1 MAEIRDV
8 YSIEFDST
16 AFEQQIQSAIS
27 QIDQLNASLEDSA
40 DATSGLESATGDLNS
55 ILKTEATG
63 IDQLNAKR
71 NVLVGTQKNLN
82 KESAAYNQIG
92 GEIDTTNKK
101 IATSTGRTA
110 AKSRGLFSTFA
121 RGARSLNTVRR
132 SVSLLNVAF
141 RTIAGVSV
149 FGLLLQV
156 VPVVLS
162 FFSRL
167 RGATEDQIA
176 SNQRLQASQQSII
189 SDYVKETQELNN
201 LFGALNEA
209 NEGRG
214 DKAAIIDQIN
224 SKYGEYLGN
233 IDLETAGQNELEIAI
248 ERSLKKLRLLK
259 KSRAGSF
266 NDGNK
271 LSPQRVRKSN

>member
-1 MAEIRDV
+1 MAEIKDV

-110 AKSRGLFSTFA
+110 AKSRGLFPTSA

-132 SVSLLNVAF
+132 SVSLL
-141 RTIAGVSV
+141 R
-149 FGLLLQV
+149 
-156 VPVVLS
+156 
-162 FFSRL
+162 
-167 RGATEDQIA
+167 
-176 SNQRLQASQQSII
+176 
-189 SDYVKETQELNN
+189 
-201 LFGALNEA
+201 
-209 NEGRG
+209 
-214 DKAAIIDQIN
+214 
-224 SKYGEYLGN
+224 
-233 IDLETAGQNELEIAI
+233 
-248 ERSLKKLRLLK
+248 
-259 KSRAGSF
+259 
-266 NDGNK
+266 
-271 LSPQRVRKSN
+271 